1 MARKVVDA
9 AARAPAPQLAPLIDR
24 YSGIRYEGFAPGTHA
39 GLPSRSLT
47 VAISL
52 DDPLLIEMPG
62 RPGRPASFT
71 ALAAGLHAGAVAIA
85 HDGSQSSVSLELTP
99 TGARSL
105 LGLPAAELAGTVVHL
120 DELLGRESRR
130 LVERLAAAPD
140 WEGRFAVLDDVLTR
154 RAGRLRA
161 AEACTT
167 RAWDR
172 IVSSGGAARIGE
184 LATEIGYSRRHLT
197 ERFAREY
204 GMTPKQVARI
214 VRFERSWRLLQEEL
228 GRTRPRR
235 GAERPSLA
243 RVAARCGYYDQ
254 AHMAREWKELAGR
267 PASAWLAEEELAFVQ
282 DSTAE
287 HAVASPT

>member
-9 AARAPAPQLAPLIDR
+9 AARAPAPQLAPLIHG

-47 VAISL
+47 VAVSL

-71 ALAAGLHAGAVAIA
+71 ALAAGLHARTVAIA
-85 HDGSQSSVSLELTP
+85 HDGSESSVSLELTP
-99 TGARSL
+99 EGARSL

-120 DELLGRESRR
+120 DELLGRESRE
-130 LVERLAAAPD
+130 LVERLAAAQD
-140 WEGRFAVLDDVLTR
+140 WAGRFAVLDDVLTR
-154 RAGRLRA
+154 CAGRLRA
-161 AEACTT
+161 AEASTA

-172 IVSSGGAARIGE
+172 IVSSGGAVRIGE

-214 VRFERSWRLLQEEL
+214 VRFERSWRLLQEL
-228 GRTRPRR
+228 GCTQPRR
-235 GAERPSLA
+235 GADRPSLA
-243 RVAARCGYYDQ
+243 RAAARCGYYDQ

-267 PASAWLAEEELAFVQ
+267 PPSAWLAEEELAFVQ
-282 DSTAE
+282 DSTAR